1 MARKESDLIVL
12 ENLITKLNE
21 LISSTK
27 ALYYDNLGKK
37 LNNPLLQVK
46 MYWSILSFFVM
57 IKNSTN
63 STSCDRKIFVT
74 DNRTKANIFN
84 KFFAEQCTSL
94 RNGSLLPSR
103 SSIFKEKESINLS
116 CHKS

>member
-46 MYWSILSFFVM
+46 IYWSILSFFV
-57 IKNSTN
+57 
-63 STSCDRKIFVT
+63 IF
-74 DNRTKANIFN
+74 
-84 KFFAEQCTSL
+84 
-94 RNGSLLPSR
+94 
-103 SSIFKEKESINLS
+103 
-116 CHKS
+116 